1 MWKDEDQS
9 VVKNVHSLTV
19 SSEYIDG
26 TKLLSPSVGH
36 LKKNDLRRCHSWGS
50 SLNRIVK
57 RKSPCNKSFETKGIV

>member
-26 TKLLSPSVGH
+26 TKLLSPSVSH

-57 RKSPCNKSFETKGIV
+57 RKSPCNKSSETKGIV

>member
-57 RKSPCNKSFETKGIV
+57 RKSLCNKSSETKGIV